1 MSAGMGSWL
10 VLTFCVR

>member
-1 MSAGMGSWL
+1 MSAGMGSWF